1 LVRSD
6 KKLDA
11 SRPCHAKSGAER
23 GGNKK
28 GRVIKKHDNY
38 LEKHRIQKPTNE
50 VMKVFMALSP

>member
-1 LVRSD
+1 MVRSD

-11 SRPCHAKSGAER
+11 SRTSHAKSGAER

-38 LEKHRIQKPTNE
+38 LEKHRLLPELAHSTKNDHIY
-50 VMKVFMALSP
+50 FY